1 MWFFI
6 DFGINKMKVKIV
18 TLTFACMVTATMAQ
32 ASNVDS
38 EELRQLRAEIQAL
51 KAVVEQKQQQQVKYQ
66 LQNAPKLN
74 TKNGAEVKLYGFVR
88 ADVGIKLNGTS
99 NTWNNIAE
107 AVDGNDDVKLNTSMA
122 TTRLGFEF
130 KTPTKGGHL
139 VGGKLEG
146 DFRGGD
152 SESGRALRLRHAY
165 VTYND
170 VLVGQT
176 WSVFNDL
183 EVLPNILDDNLIAG
197 QGAVRTPQIRYETQV
212 APKTQVAVALERN
225 SNYDRMPNLTAR
237 VQQKL
242 AGDKL
247 HVSARGFVGEAHD
260 SNVSNDKKVTW
271 GAAVGAAYNVSDK
284 LTVMGDYNHIKGNQQ
299 YLEQTNT
306 PYAVNAN
313 GNLRLSE
320 FDAVSL
326 GANYKFTQKFSGT
339 TGVGYIKAKNNGVG
353 TNREIKQ
360 GFTNVV
366 YSPVEPL
373 SFGVE
378 YLYGEA
384 TTFTDSKAKDQRVGL
399 SATYNF

>member
-1 MWFFI
+1 
-6 DFGINKMKVKIV
+6 MKLKTV
-18 TLTFACMVTATMAQ
+18 TFVFACMATTTMVQ
-32 ASNVDS
+32 ASNVDP
-38 EELRQLRAEIQAL
+38 EELRQLREEIQAL

-88 ADVGIKLNGTS
+88 ADAGIKLDGTS

-107 AVDGNDDVKLNTSMA
+107 ANTGNDDVKLNTSMA

-146 DFRGGD
+146 DFRGGSN
-152 SESGRALRLRHAY
+152 SENGNGFRVRHAY

-183 EVLPNILDDNLIAG
+183 DVLPNILDDNLIAG
-197 QGAVRTPQIRYETQV
+197 QGADRTLQIRYETKV
-212 APKTQVAVALERN
+212 APQTKVAVALERN
-225 SNYDRMPNLTAR
+225 KNYNRVPNLTAR
-237 VQQKL
+237 VQQKM
-242 AGDKL
+242 AGDKV
-247 HVSARGFVGEAHD
+247 HVSARSFVGEAHD
-260 SNVSNDKKVTW
+260 SNASNDKKLTW
-271 GAAVGAAYNVSDK
+271 GVAVGAAYNVNDN
-284 LTVMGDYNHIKGNQQ
+284 LTLMGDYNHIKGNQQ

-306 PYAVNAN
+306 PYTVNAN
-313 GNLRLSE
+313 GKLTLSE

-326 GANYKFTQKFSGT
+326 GANYKFTPKVSGT
-339 TGVGYIKAKNNGVG
+339 TGVGYIKAKDNGVG

-384 TTFTDSKAKDQRVGL
+384 TTFADTKAKDQRVGL

>member
-1 MWFFI
+1 
-6 DFGINKMKVKIV
+6 MKLKTV
-18 TLTFACMVTATMAQ
+18 TLMFACMATATMAQ
-32 ASNVDS
+32 ASNVDP
-38 EELRQLRAEIQAL
+38 EELRQLREEIQAL
-51 KAVVEQKQQQQVKYQ
+51 KQVVEQKQQQQAKYQ

-88 ADVGIKLNGTS
+88 ADAGVKLNGTS

-122 TTRLGFEF
+122 TTRLGFDF

-146 DFRGGD
+146 DFRGGSN
-152 SESGRALRLRHAY
+152 SENGNAFRLRHAY

-170 VLVGQT
+170 LLIGQT

-183 EVLPNILDDNLIAG
+183 DVLPNILDDNLIAG
-197 QGAVRTPQIRYETQV
+197 QGADRTPQIRYETKV
-212 APKTQVAVALERN
+212 APQTKVAVALERN
-225 SNYDRMPNLTAR
+225 KNYDRVPNLTAR
-237 VQQKL
+237 VQQKM
-242 AGDKL
+242 AGDKV
-247 HVSARGFVGEAHD
+247 HISARSFVGEARD
-260 SNVSNDKKVTW
+260 SNVSNDKKLTW
-271 GAAVGAAYNVSDK
+271 GVAVGAAYNVNDS
-284 LTVMGDYNHIKGNQQ
+284 LTLMGDYNHIKGNQQ

-306 PYAVNAN
+306 PYTVNTN
-313 GNLRLSE
+313 GKLTLSE

-326 GANYKFTQKFSGT
+326 GANYKFTQKLSGT

-384 TTFTDSKAKDQRVGL
+384 TTFTDTKAKDQRVGL

>member
-1 MWFFI
+1 
-6 DFGINKMKVKIV
+6 MKLKTV
-18 TLTFACMVTATMAQ
+18 TLMFACMATATMAQ
-32 ASNVDS
+32 ASNVDP
-38 EELRQLRAEIQAL
+38 EELRQLREEIQAL
-51 KAVVEQKQQQQVKYQ
+51 KAVVEQKQQQQAKYQ

-88 ADVGIKLNGTS
+88 ADAGVKLNGTS

-146 DFRGGD
+146 DFRGGSN
-152 SESGRALRLRHAY
+152 SENGNALRLRHAY
-165 VTYND
+165 LTYND

-260 SNVSNDKKVTW
+260 STQSDDKKVTW
-271 GAAVGAAYNVSDK
+271 GAAVGAAYNVNDK

-299 YLEQTNT
+299 YLEQTNE
-306 PYAVNAN
+306 PYTVDAN
-313 GNLRLSE
+313 GKLTLNE

-326 GANYKFTQKFSGT
+326 GANYKFTQKLSGT

-353 TNREIKQ
+353 KNREIKQ
-360 GFTNVV
+360 GFTNIV

-384 TTFTDSKAKDQRVGL
+384 TTFDDEKAKEQRVGL